1 MNRHLQYT
9 REGYFWKCSRE
20 EGGGT
25 WEGGLHGPLLAVC
38 DTTEK
43 RWEVGRGRMKSYE

>member
-20 EGGGT
+20 EGVGCRGGV
-25 WEGGLHGPLLAVC
+25 LHGPLLAVC

-43 RWEVGRGRMKSYE
+43 VGGGAWVDEKL